1 MAPKDRVMRIFKP
14 SDDYFKNIYEYSFMA
29 LILLAIMG
37 NTNAQK
43 PIQIEGM
50 NMIFTMTHDLVVTI
64 QNCMEPAVLYKA
76 ACTFIF
82 LYKLEKRF
90 YHLPI

>member
-29 LILLAIMG
+29 LVTG
-37 NTNAQK
+37 YNGQHECQK

-50 NMIFTMTHDLVVTI
+50 NIIFTMTHDLVVTI